1 MLALPALLRKHANQL
16 PTRRAPVM
24 LGSSCRCS
32 SRSSSRER
40 PLDLRIERLVITLVR
55 KRRRNMTAW
64 IVEIRAAE
72 GGADAKALVKDQLGI
87 YLKVAMRREL

>member
-1 MLALPALLRKHANQL
+1 
-16 PTRRAPVM
+16 
-24 LGSSCRCS
+24 
-32 SRSSSRER
+32 
-40 PLDLRIERLVITLVR
+40 
-55 KRRRNMTAW
+55 MTAW